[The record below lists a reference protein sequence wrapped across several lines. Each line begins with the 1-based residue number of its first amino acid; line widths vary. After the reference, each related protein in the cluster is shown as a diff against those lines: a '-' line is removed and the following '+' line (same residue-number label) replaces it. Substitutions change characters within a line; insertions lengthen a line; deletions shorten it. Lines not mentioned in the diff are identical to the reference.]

1 MIKEPIFTG
10 NPEKDMQFIKESVSA
25 LIRYVNNLD
34 RNYIN
39 PGEDVGIADI
49 FGIYNRVS
57 VIEQKTEN
65 VLNAMKTK
73 QGQEANT
80 SGTAN
85 HSTIA
90 SILEYL
96 IGAMQS

>member
-10 NPEKDMQFIKESVSA
+10 NTEKDMQFIKESVLA

-39 PGEDVGIADI
+39 TGEDVGIDDI

-65 VLNAMKTK
+65 VLNAMKIK
-73 QGQEANT
+73 QVQEANN

-90 SILEYL
+90 SILEFL
-96 IGAMQS
+96 ITAMQS

>member
-10 NPEKDMQFIKESVSA
+10 NGEKDIQLIKESVSA

-39 PGEDVGIADI
+39 TGEAVGIDDI
-49 FGIYNRVS
+49 FGIYSRVGN
-57 VIEQKTEN
+57 IEQKTST
-65 VLNAMKTK
+65 VLKAMKTK
-73 QGQEANT
+73 QAQEANT
-80 SGTAN
+80 PGTAN

-90 SILEYL
+90 SVLSAL
-96 IGAMQS
+96 IDAMES